1 MTSADS
7 PPVPEVTTRVA
18 YSGPEPDF
26 GVSTIAN
33 DCRPDGRGTATAS
46 VRPAATV
53 TSCRVA
59 GEVTVPP
66 ESMTL
71 TLAVAALW
79 GAVSSRPTVRP
90 RGDGFPATTP

>member
-53 TSCRVA
+53 TSCRGA
-59 GEVTVPP
+59 GGVTVPP
-66 ESMTL
+66 GAIPL
-71 TLAVAALW
+71 PLAPRGSAGAGGGGRGGGRG
-79 GAVSSRPTVRP
+79 GAVS
-90 RGDGFPATTP
+90 PAPAP

>member
-33 DCRPDGRGTATAS
+33 GSRPDGRGTATAS

-53 TSCRVA
+53 TSCREA
-59 GEVTVPP
+59 GEVTVPS
-66 ESMTL
+66 EAITL
-71 TLAVAALW
+71 TLAPAASA

-90 RGDGFPATTP
+90 RVAGFPATTP